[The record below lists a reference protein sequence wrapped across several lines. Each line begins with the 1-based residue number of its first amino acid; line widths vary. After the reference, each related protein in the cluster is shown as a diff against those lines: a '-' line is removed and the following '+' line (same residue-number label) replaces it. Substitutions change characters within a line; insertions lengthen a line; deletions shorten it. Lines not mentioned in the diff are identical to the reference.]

1 MISLSDIAQKQ
12 ILDGMKKSER
22 DQAILEKKL
31 DKADKTKRRVES
43 KRLVLT
49 EEFLLDKM
57 TREEYLKEKAEL
69 DRQLDQADDDIGE
82 LNRQLEDL
90 KICRDKEVERDMEKR
105 QDYSGATELTQEL
118 VGALVEKILFHDKEH
133 IEICW
138 RFSDEFLELVG
149 WK

>member
-1 MISLSDIAQKQ
+1 M
-12 ILDGMKKSER
+12 
-22 DQAILEKKL
+22 EKKL
-31 DKADKTKRRVES
+31 DKAEKTKGGVES
-43 KRLVLT
+43 KRLALT

-69 DRQLDQADDDIGE
+69 DHQLDQANDEIAE
-82 LNRQLEDL
+82 LNRQLGDL
-90 KICRDKEVERDMEKR
+90 KICRNREVERDMEKI
-105 QDYSGATELTQEL
+105 QDYSGAMELTQEL

>member
-1 MISLSDIAQKQ
+1 MISLSDIAQKR

-31 DKADKTKRRVES
+31 DKADKTKGRVES

-69 DRQLDQADDDIGE
+69 DRQLDQADDEIAE

-90 KICRDKEVERDMEKR
+90 KICRNKEVERDLEKI
-105 QDYSGATELTQEL
+105 QDYAGDTELTQEL